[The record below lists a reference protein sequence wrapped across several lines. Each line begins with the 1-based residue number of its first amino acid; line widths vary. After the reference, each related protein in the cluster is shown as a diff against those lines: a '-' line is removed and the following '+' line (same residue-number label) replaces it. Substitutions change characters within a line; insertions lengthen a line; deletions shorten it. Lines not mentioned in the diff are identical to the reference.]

1 VREKM
6 IWNEKYEC
14 MPRKDLNELQLSR
27 LKAIVYK
34 VYDRVPFYRE
44 SFDKAG
50 FKPDNLKSMD
60 DLRRI
65 PFISKK
71 DLRDNYP
78 FKLFAEPMSNIV
90 RIHSSSGTT
99 GKPVV
104 AGYTQN
110 DINMW
115 AELMARSLMCAGA
128 NSNDIIQNSYGYGLF
143 TGGLGIHYGGERMG
157 ATVIPSSGGN
167 TKRQVMML
175 QDFGTTVLTCTP
187 SYALYIG
194 EVAAEEMG
202 IDIRTLPLRIGV
214 LGAEPWSDNMRKE
227 IEIKLGID
235 AMDIYGLTEVL
246 GPGVSM
252 ECEQK
257 NGLHVF
263 EDHFIAE
270 IIDPD
275 TGEPLPYG
283 ETGELVFTSLTKE
296 AFPVIRFRTR
306 DITSLNPEP
315 CGCGRTVARMR
326 RVSGRT
332 DDMLII
338 RGVNVFPSQI
348 ESVLME
354 IEEVEPHYEI
364 VVERKGSLDDLQ
376 LRVEVNERLFSDEIR
391 KLEAVQRRIQNELES
406 VLGIS
411 IKVTLV
417 EPKTI
422 ERSEGKAKRVRDL
435 RPKE

>member
-1 VREKM
+1 M

-14 MPRKDLNELQLSR
+14 MSRKELNDLQLSR
-27 LKAIVYK
+27 LKAIIYK
-34 VYDRVPFYRE
+34 VYDRIPFYKE
-44 SFDKAG
+44 SFEKAG
-50 FKPDNLKSMD
+50 FKPSDLRSMD
-60 DLRRI
+60 DVQRI

-71 DLRDNYP
+71 DLRENYP
-78 FKLFAEPMSNIV
+78 FKLFAEPMNNIV

-104 AGYTQN
+104 VGYTQN

-128 NSNDIIQNSYGYGLF
+128 GSNDIIQNAYGYGLF

-157 ATVIPSSGGN
+157 ATVVPVSGGN
-167 TKRQVMML
+167 TKRQVMIME
-175 QDFGTTVLTCTP
+175 DFGTTVLTCTP

-194 EVAAEEMG
+194 EVAKEMG
-202 IDIRTLPLRIGV
+202 IDIKNLPLKIGV
-214 LGAEPWSDNMRKE
+214 FGAEPWSDNMRKE
-227 IEIKLGID
+227 LEAKLNID

-257 NGLHVF
+257 DGLHIF

-306 DITSLNPEP
+306 DITSLNPDQ
-315 CGCGRTVARMR
+315 CKCGRTIARMG

-354 IEEVEPHYEI
+354 IKETEPYYEI
-364 VVERKGSLDDLQ
+364 VVERKDMMDDLEV
-376 LRVEVNERLFSDEIR
+376 RVEVNEKLFSDEIR
-391 KLEAVQRRIQNELES
+391 KFEAVQTRLQNEIES
-406 VLGIS
+406 LLGIS
-411 IKVTLV
+411 VKVTLV

>member
-1 VREKM
+1 M

-50 FKPDNLKSMD
+50 FKPDNLKSLD

>member
-1 VREKM
+1 M

-14 MPRKDLNELQLSR
+14 MSRKDMNELQLSR
-27 LKAIVYK
+27 LKAIVHT
-34 VYDRVPFYRE
+34 VYEKVPFYRN

-50 FKPDNLKSMD
+50 VKPDDMRSLS
-60 DLRRI
+60 DLARI
-65 PFISKK
+65 PLMSKTN
-71 DLRDNYP
+71 LRENYP
-78 FKLFAEPMSNIV
+78 FKMFAVPMNDIV

-104 AGYTQN
+104 AGYTAK
-110 DINMW
+110 DIDTW
-115 AELMARSLMCAGA
+115 AEVMARSLVCAGA
-128 NSNDIIQNSYGYGLF
+128 NKNDIIQNAYGYGLF
-143 TGGLGIHYGGERMG
+143 TGGLGIHYGGERLG
-157 ATVIPSSGGN
+157 ATVIPASGGN

-194 EVAAEEMG
+194 EVAAEMG
-202 IDIRTLPLRIGV
+202 IDILQLPLRIGV

-235 AMDIYGLTEVL
+235 ALDIYGLTEVI

-252 ECEQK
+252 ECEAK
-257 NGLHVF
+257 DGLHVF
-263 EDHFIAE
+263 EDHFIPE

-275 TGEPLPYG
+275 TSEPLPYG
-283 ETGELVFTSLTKE
+283 ETGELVFTTLTKE
-296 AFPVIRFRTR
+296 AFSVIRFRTR

-315 CGCGRTVARMR
+315 CKCGRTLVRMN

-348 ESVLME
+348 ESVLMDIDE
-354 IEEVEPHYEI
+354 AEPYYEL
-364 VVERKGSLDDLQ
+364 VVDRKGALDELE
-376 LRVEVNERLFSDEIR
+376 LRVEVSERLFSDEIR
-391 KLEAVQRRIQNELES
+391 KLEAVQKNIQNEIES

-411 IKVTLV
+411 LKVTLV

-422 ERSEGKAKRVRDL
+422 ERSEGKAKRVKDL
-435 RPKE
+435 RPKD

>member
-1 VREKM
+1 
-6 IWNEKYEC
+6 
-14 MPRKDLNELQLSR
+14 
-27 LKAIVYK
+27 
-34 VYDRVPFYRE
+34 
-44 SFDKAG
+44 
-50 FKPDNLKSMD
+50 
-60 DLRRI
+60 
-65 PFISKK
+65 
-71 DLRDNYP
+71 
-78 FKLFAEPMSNIV
+78 
-90 RIHSSSGTT
+90 
-99 GKPVV
+99 
-104 AGYTQN
+104 
-110 DINMW
+110 
-115 AELMARSLMCAGA
+115 
-128 NSNDIIQNSYGYGLF
+128 
-143 TGGLGIHYGGERMG
+143 
-157 ATVIPSSGGN
+157 
-167 TKRQVMML
+167 
-175 QDFGTTVLTCTP
+175 LTCTP

-202 IDIRTLPLRIGV
+202 IDIRNLPLRIGV

-227 IEIKLGID
+227 IETKLGID

-257 NGLHVF
+257 DGLHVF

-315 CGCGRTVARMR
+315 CGCGRTIARMR

-364 VVERKGSLDDLQ
+364 LVERKGSLDDLQ

-391 KLEAVQRRIQNELES
+391 KLEAIQKRIQNELES

-411 IKVTLV
+411 IRVTLV

>member
-1 VREKM
+1 M

-14 MPRKDLNELQLSR
+14 MSRKELEELQLNR
-27 LKAIVYK
+27 LKAIIQK
-34 VYDRVPFYRE
+34 VYDRVPFYKE

-50 FKPDNLKSMD
+50 VKPSDIKTLKD
-60 DLRRI
+60 INKI

-78 FKLFAEPMSNIV
+78 FRLFAEPMSDIV
-90 RIHSSSGTT
+90 RLHSSSGTT

-104 AGYTQN
+104 AGYTKN
-110 DINMW
+110 DIGTW
-115 AELMARSLMCAGA
+115 AELIARSLVCAGA
-128 NSNDIIQNSYGYGLF
+128 TSKDIIQNAYGYGLF

-157 ATVIPSSGGN
+157 ATVIPASGGN
-167 TKRQVMML
+167 TKRQIMML
-175 QDFGTTVLTCTP
+175 EDFGTTVLTCTP
-187 SYALYIG
+187 SYSLYIA
-194 EVAAEEMG
+194 EVAGEMG
-202 IDIRTLPLRIGV
+202 IDIKQLPLRVGV
-214 LGAEPWSDNMRKE
+214 FGAEPWSDNMRIE
-227 IEIKLGID
+227 IENKLNID
-235 AMDIYGLTEVL
+235 AMDIYGLTEVI

-252 ECEQK
+252 ECDQK
-257 NGLHVF
+257 DGLHIF

-275 TGEPLPYG
+275 TGESLPYG
-283 ETGELVFTSLTKE
+283 ETGELIFTSLTKE

-315 CGCGRTVARMR
+315 CKCGRTIARMR

-348 ESVLME
+348 ESILMQVE
-354 IEEVEPHYEI
+354 GVEPHYEI
-364 VVERKGSLDDLQ
+364 VVERKGSLDEIE
-376 LRVEVNERLFSDEIR
+376 LRVEVTERIFSDEVR
-391 KLEAVQRRIQNELES
+391 KLEGIQRTIQNEIES
-406 VLGIS
+406 VIGIS

-422 ERSEGKAKRVRDL
+422 ERSEGKAKRVKDL

>member
-1 VREKM
+1 M

-14 MPRKDLNELQLSR
+14 MSRKELEELQLNR
-27 LKAIVYK
+27 LKAIVQK
-34 VYDRVPFYRE
+34 VYDRVPFYKE
-44 SFDKAG
+44 SFDKSG
-50 FKPDNLKSMD
+50 VKPSNIKSIGD
-60 DLRRI
+60 IKKL

-78 FKLFAEPMSNIV
+78 FKLFAEPMDNII

-104 AGYTQN
+104 AGYTKN
-110 DINMW
+110 DIEMW

-128 NSNDIIQNSYGYGLF
+128 TPKDIIQNAYGYGLF
-143 TGGLGIHYGGERMG
+143 TGGLGIHYGAERMG
-157 ATVIPSSGGN
+157 ATVIPASGGN
-167 TKRQVMML
+167 TKRQIMML

-187 SYALYIG
+187 SYSLYIA
-194 EVAAEEMG
+194 EVAEEMG
-202 IDIRTLPLRIGV
+202 IDIKQLPLRIGV
-214 LGAEPWSDNMRKE
+214 FGAEPWSDNMRNE
-227 IEIKLGID
+227 IESKLNID
-235 AMDIYGLTEVL
+235 AMDIYGLTEVI
-246 GPGVSM
+246 GPGVSN

-257 NGLHVF
+257 NGLHIF

-275 TGEPLPYG
+275 TGEQLPYG

-315 CGCGRTVARMR
+315 CKCGRTIARMH

-348 ESVLME
+348 ESILMQVE
-354 IEEVEPHYEI
+354 GVEPHYEI
-364 VVERKGSLDDLQ
+364 VVERKGTLDEIE
-376 LRVEVNERLFSDEIR
+376 LRVEVTEKLFSDEIR
-391 KLEAVQRRIQNELES
+391 KLEAVQRKIQNEIES
-406 VLGIS
+406 VIGIS

-422 ERSEGKAKRVRDL
+422 ERSEGKAKRVKDL

>member
-1 VREKM
+1 M

-14 MPRKDLNELQLSR
+14 MSRKELEELQLGR
-27 LKAIVYK
+27 LKAIVQK
-34 VYDRVPFYRE
+34 VYDRVPFYRS

-50 FKPDNLKSMD
+50 VKPENIKELD
-60 DLRRI
+60 DIKKL

-71 DLRDNYP
+71 DLRENYP
-78 FKLFAEPMSNIV
+78 FKLFAEPMNDIV
-90 RIHSSSGTT
+90 RLHSSSGTT

-104 AGYTQN
+104 AGYTKN
-110 DINMW
+110 DIEMW
-115 AELMARSLMCAGA
+115 AELMARSLMCAGGT
-128 NSNDIIQNSYGYGLF
+128 SKDIIQNAYGYGLF
-143 TGGLGIHYGGERMG
+143 TGGLGIHYGCERMG
-157 ATVIPSSGGN
+157 ATVIPASGGN
-167 TKRQVMML
+167 TKRQILML

-187 SYALYIG
+187 SYSLYIA
-194 EVAAEEMG
+194 EVAEEMG
-202 IDIRTLPLRIGV
+202 VDIKQLPLRVGV
-214 LGAEPWSDNMRKE
+214 FGAEPWSDGMRNE
-227 IEIKLGID
+227 IEAKLGID
-235 AMDIYGLTEVL
+235 AMDIYGLTEVI

-257 NGLHVF
+257 DGLHIF

-270 IIDPD
+270 VIDPD
-275 TGEPLPYG
+275 TGEKLPYG

-296 AFPVIRFRTR
+296 AFPIIRFRTR

-315 CGCGRTVARMR
+315 CRCGRTVARMHR
-326 RVSGRT
+326 ISGRT

-348 ESVLME
+348 ESILMQVE
-354 IEEVEPHYEI
+354 GVEPHYEI
-364 VVERKGSLDDLQ
+364 VVDRKGTLDEIE
-376 LRVEVNERLFSDEIR
+376 LRVEVTEALFSDEIR
-391 KLEAVQRRIQNELES
+391 KLEAVQKKIRNEIES
-406 VLGIS
+406 VIGIS

-422 ERSEGKAKRVRDL
+422 ARSEGKAKRVKDL

>member
-1 VREKM
+1 M

-50 FKPDNLKSMD
+50 FKPDDLKSLD

-115 AELMARSLMCAGA
+115 AELMARSLTCAGA

-235 AMDIYGLTEVL
+235 ARDIYGLTEVL

-315 CGCGRTVARMR
+315 CGCGRTIARMR

-391 KLEAVQRRIQNELES
+391 KLEAVQKRIQNELES

>member
-1 VREKM
+1 M

-14 MPRKDLNELQLSR
+14 MPRKDLNDLQLSR
-27 LKAIVYK
+27 LKAIIHK
-34 VYDRVPFYRE
+34 VYDRVPFYHE

-50 FKPDNLKSMD
+50 FKPSDLKSLD
-60 DLRRI
+60 DFRRV

-78 FKLFAEPMSNIV
+78 FRLFAEPMNNIV

-104 AGYTQN
+104 AGYTKN
-110 DINMW
+110 DIEMW
-115 AELMARSLMCAGA
+115 AELIARSLMCAGA
-128 NSNDIIQNSYGYGLF
+128 RPGDIIQNGYGYGLF
-143 TGGLGIHYGGERMG
+143 TGGLGVHYGAEKMG
-157 ATVIPSSGGN
+157 AIVIPISGGN
-167 TKRQVMML
+167 TKRQVMVM
-175 QDFGTTVLTCTP
+175 QDFGTTILTCTP

-194 EVAAEEMG
+194 EVAREEMG
-202 IDIRTLPLRIGV
+202 IDIRDLPLRIGV
-214 LGAEPWSDNMRKE
+214 FGAEPWSDNMRKE
-227 IEIKLGID
+227 LESKLGID

-246 GPGVSM
+246 GPGVSN

-257 NGLHVF
+257 DGLHIF
-263 EDHFIAE
+263 EDHFLAE
-270 IIDPD
+270 IIDPN

-315 CGCGRTVARMR
+315 CKCGRTLVRMN

-354 IEEVEPHYEI
+354 IEEAEPHYEI
-364 VVERKGSLDDLQ
+364 LVERKGNLDELG
-376 LRVEVNERLFSDEIR
+376 LRVEVNEKIFSDEVR
-391 KLEAVQRRIQNELES
+391 KLEAIQRRIQNEIES

-422 ERSEGKAKRVRDL
+422 ERSEGKAKRVKDL